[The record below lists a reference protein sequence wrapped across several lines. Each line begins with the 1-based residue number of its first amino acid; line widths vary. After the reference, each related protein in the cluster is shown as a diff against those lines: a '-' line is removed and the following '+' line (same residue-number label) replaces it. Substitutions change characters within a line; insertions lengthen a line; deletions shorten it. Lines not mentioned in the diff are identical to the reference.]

1 MNILHRVSRVSRVSR
16 APALLVAALAMASLI
31 VAGCASAGPSAETTA
46 VFEAAPFVDGETLQ
60 YQVLATEG
68 EVVGHGTLS
77 VVVEDGRLA
86 LRQTYTEANPPA
98 GVTPTSDET
107 TVWVAP
113 STFVP
118 IAGER
123 VIVRRNG
130 DGEVSSERFEWIYGE
145 QNDAPRLFQSSD
157 DGGGEPRERELR
169 LRDDFYDNESSLWLW
184 RSMDLA
190 TDVDVYYVSV
200 NAIEVS
206 QQTVNARVPQTEMVT
221 VPAGEFEA
229 YRLLFRNGR
238 AVRTAWIEVAAPH
251 RVLRW
256 DNGDVVLELLPE

>member
-1 MNILHRVSRVSRVSR
+1 MKITHVFRPSAFLVT
-16 APALLVAALAMASLI
+16 ALVAVSLVAM
-31 VAGCASAGPSAETTA
+31 GCASAGPSAETSA

-60 YQVLATEG
+60 YQVLVADG
-68 EVVGHGTLS
+68 EVAGHGTLS
-77 VVVEDGRLA
+77 VAVEDGRLA
-86 LRQTYTEANPPA
+86 LRQHYSEGDPPA

-107 TVWVAP
+107 TVWVDP

-123 VIVRRNG
+123 VIVRR
-130 DGEVSSERFEWIYGE
+130 DSDKKVTSERFEWTYGE
-145 QNDAPRLFQSSD
+145 QNGAPRLFQSSE

-169 LRDDFYDNESSLWLW
+169 LRENFYDNESSLWLW
-184 RSMDLA
+184 RAIDLA
-190 TDVDVYYVSV
+190 PDIDDYYVSV

-206 QQTVNARVPQTEMVT
+206 QQTVNVRVPQTETVT

>member
-1 MNILHRVSRVSRVSR
+1 MNILNRASR
-16 APALLVAALAMASLI
+16 APALLVTALATASLL
-31 VAGCASAGPSAETTA
+31 VAGCASAGPSAETAA
-46 VFEAAPFVDGETLQ
+46 VFEAAPFVDGEALQ
-60 YQVLATEG
+60 YQVLVAEG
-68 EVVGHGTLS
+68 EVAGHGTLS
-77 VVVEDGRLA
+77 VAVEDGRLA
-86 LRQTYTEANPPA
+86 LHQSYSEADPPA

-107 TVWVAP
+107 TVWVDP

-118 IAGER
+118 TGGER
-123 VIVRRNG
+123 VIVRRDG
-130 DGEVSSERFEWIYGE
+130 DGEVTTERFEWTYGE

-157 DGGGEPRERELR
+157 DGDGEPRERELR
-169 LRDDFYDNESSLWLW
+169 LREDFYDNESSLWLW
-184 RSMDLA
+184 RSIDLA
-190 TDVDVYYVSV
+190 ADIDAYYVSV

-206 QQTVNARVPQTEMVT
+206 QQTVNVRVPQTETVT